1 MNKET
6 PHAYDAVETVLQQY
20 GPMVYRLAFSHTGC
34 RADADDVFQE
44 VFLRYIRRLPD
55 FESEEHAKAW
65 FLRVTCNCLK
75 NYWNAPFRKNTEELV
90 DDIPCE
96 DPEELGMQELMRQL
110 PKDFRVILHLFYY
123 EDMSTAQI
131 SRLTGRKEST
141 VRVYLTRARRQLKEI
156 LEGGDNRVG

>member
-1 MNKET
+1 
-6 PHAYDAVETVLQQY
+6 
-20 GPMVYRLAFSHTGC
+20 
-34 RADADDVFQE
+34 
-44 VFLRYIRRLPD
+44 
-55 FESEEHAKAW
+55 
-65 FLRVTCNCLK
+65 
-75 NYWNAPFRKNTEELV
+75 
-90 DDIPCE
+90 
-96 DPEELGMQELMRQL
+96 MQELMRQL

>member
-1 MNKET
+1 MNDPT
-6 PHAYDAVETVLQQY
+6 PRADEDIEQIVRQHAATVY
-20 GPMVYRLAFSHTGC
+20 KLAFAQTRNRS
-34 RADADDVFQE
+34 DAEDIMQE

-131 SRLTGRKEST
+131 SRRTGRKEST